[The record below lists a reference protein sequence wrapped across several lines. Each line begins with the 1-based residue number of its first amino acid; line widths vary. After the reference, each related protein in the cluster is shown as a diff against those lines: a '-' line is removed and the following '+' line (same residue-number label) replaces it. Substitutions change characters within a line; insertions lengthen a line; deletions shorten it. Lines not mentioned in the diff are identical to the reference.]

1 MLFLVIRE
9 GNSPET
15 ARPLA
20 VIRDP
25 VVIKRVVEA
34 LQERLLEAEQ
44 GADGP
49 SLRLLKR
56 AAEGQEVQQ

>member
-1 MLFLVIRE
+1 MLYLVIRE

-34 LQERLLEAEQ
+34 LRERLLEAGRE
-44 GADGP
+44 ADAP

-56 AAEGQEVQQ
+56 AVEQQEDRQ

>member
-1 MLFLVIRE
+1 MLYIVVRE
-9 GNSPET
+9 GDSPET

-25 VVIKRVVEA
+25 FVVKRVVEA
-34 LQERLLEAEQ
+34 LHERLLEAGRET
-44 GADGP
+44 DTP

-56 AAEGQEVQQ
+56 VAEEQEVRQ

>member
-1 MLFLVIRE
+1 MLYLVIRE

-44 GADGP
+44 ADSP

-56 AAEGQEVQQ
+56 VMEGQEARQ

>member
-1 MLFLVIRE
+1 MLFVIIRA
-9 GNSPET
+9 GDSPET

-25 VVIKRVVEA
+25 FVIKRMVEA

-56 AAEGQEVQQ
+56 AVESQEARQ